1 MKNLFLAAGFG
12 LASSLA
18 FAGPVNINT
27 ADAKTLSRELVG
39 VGLAK
44 AERIVKYRQ
53 EKGPFQSPD
62 ELKKVQGIGD
72 ATFEHN
78 KTNIRI
84 KD

>member
-1 MKNLFLAAGFG
+1 MKNIFLAAGFG
-12 LASSLA
+12 IVSTLA

-27 ADAKTLSRELVG
+27 ADAKTLSKELVG
-39 VGLAK
+39 VGMSK
-44 AERIVKYRQ
+44 AERIVKYRA
-53 EKGPFQSPD
+53 EKGPFQVAED
-62 ELKKVQGIGD
+62 LKKVQGIGE

>member
-12 LASSLA
+12 LASTLA

-27 ADAKTLSRELVG
+27 ADAKTLSKELVG
-39 VGLAK
+39 VGMAK
-44 AERIVKYRQ
+44 AERIVKYRA
-53 EKGPFQSPD
+53 EKGPFQVAED
-62 ELKKVQGIGD
+62 LKKVQGIGE

-78 KTNIRI
+78 KTNIRL

>member
-12 LASSLA
+12 IASTLA
-18 FAGPVNINT
+18 FAGSANINT
-27 ADAKTLSRELVG
+27 ADAKTLSNELVG
-39 VGLAK
+39 VGMAK
-44 AERIVKYRQ
+44 DERIVKYRQ
-53 EKGPFQSPD
+53 EEGPFQVAED
-62 ELKKVQGIGD
+62 LKKVQGIGE